1 MYFIKKIYKEYKM
14 IQSNTKNKSFL
25 KMHYILKEMGIK
37 NNMFFLQLYDETLID
52 VDPLDEENLTDEQK
66 LRVHIEISKNPWY
79 FFREIIKIPMTDVKL
94 DFELTRATLAILW
107 SLINDLHSYI
117 VIPRQCY
124 KSYTVACFYTWLIY
138 WGAKNFTGAFF
149 AQNDTLVTQNLS
161 RVKDIRE
168 SLPKY
173 LNLKT
178 NADTDNIHALIYR
191 TPEFTNTITVR
202 APGMNED
209 TANNVGR
216 GASTM
221 GQWYDEFAFIPYI
234 WVQYGAAIPAYST
247 VAKAAE
253 RNGSHHHIVITTT
266 AGNKNNKSGGWAYN
280 FFNSCAPF
288 TELLYDKVIYDK
300 DGIPVCADKT
310 EIKEYIA
317 NNNLGQQFLKIEFQ
331 WYELSKPVTYL
342 DEMKQLMPGLDEFAR
357 GVLNQ
362 WLDSNADHPLGQE
375 RVQELQE
382 HVMDPVKI
390 RMVDKIYVCKF
401 YRDPEILKTQ
411 SHHIVFGMDC
421 SGNVR
426 QDYSTLVGV
435 DVTNS
440 EVVFTMRCNQYS
452 VLRFGRAVAY
462 ILLYLFPKSILVP
475 ERNYVG
481 LPVVEIIAENMG
493 SSRIYK
499 DEKDEKLGVSM
510 VHNLRKIMY
519 GDVLRVSVYEH
530 GNKIHDKTIID
541 EIAGLITDK
550 HGRIDHKQNGGHD
563 DTLISY
569 LYCRWFIMFCKTK
582 RKYIDAIFFNS
593 KLNNDLSE
601 EEFNELAEYS
611 TERAQMDFVFDGGNR
626 QMLERLDRHRET
638 NSDFITRRI
647 KNSIDDVLYDNR
659 ISQRDDIDYIN
670 DFNGINA
677 VSEDEIDVDSIAD
690 EYLNDVHEYG
700 KKDKNGIDHF
710 DDDDPEKVE
719 KETNEK
725 RDTSNDPKPSPFAMS
740 FGWDSSNYFK

>member
-1 MYFIKKIYKEYKM
+1 M
-14 IQSNTKNKSFL
+14 IQFNTKNKSFL

-37 NNMFFLQLYDETLID
+37 NNAFFLQLYDEKLLYI
-52 VDPLDEENLTDEQK
+52 DPLDEDNLTEEQK
-66 LRVHIEISKNPWY
+66 IRVHIEISKNPWY
-79 FFREIIKIPMTDVKL
+79 FFREIIKIPMTDEKL

-107 SLINDLHSYI
+107 SLLNDLHSYI

-124 KSYTVACFYTWLIY
+124 KSYTVACFYAWLIY

-234 WVQYGAAIPAYST
+234 WVQYGAAVPAYST

-253 RNGSHHHIVITTT
+253 RNGSHHHIIITTT

-280 FFNSCAPF
+280 FFQSAAPF
-288 TELLYDKVIYDK
+288 TELLYDKAIFDK
-300 DGIPVCADKT
+300 DGNPIGIDKT
-310 EIKEYIA
+310 EVKEYIA
-317 NNNLGQQFLKIEFQ
+317 NNNMGQQFLRIEFQ

-382 HVMDPVKI
+382 TASDPVKI
-390 RMVDKIYVCKF
+390 IMVDKIYVCKF
-401 YRDPEILKTQ
+401 YRDPDILKTQ

-426 QDYSTLVGV
+426 RDFSTLVGV

-452 VLRFGRAVAY
+452 VTRFGRAVAY
-462 ILLYLFPKSILVP
+462 ILLYLFPRSILVP

-493 SSRIYK
+493 STRIYK
-499 DEKDEKLGVSM
+499 DERDEKLGVSM

-530 GNKIHDKTIID
+530 GKNIHDKTIIN

-550 HGRIDHKQNGGHD
+550 NGRIDHKQNGGHD

-569 LYCRWFIMFCKTK
+569 LYCRWFIMFCKSK
-582 RKYIDAIFFNS
+582 RKYIDAIYFNS
-593 KLNNDLSE
+593 KLEGSSVSDSE
-601 EEFNELAEYS
+601 LDEMAYYS
-611 TERAQMDFVFDGGNR
+611 SDRSNLDFVMGDGGKM
-626 QMLERLDRHRET
+626 QHFERE
-638 NSDFITRRI
+638 I
-647 KNSIDDVLYDNR
+647 KNIDSSQNYVFDRIRGAIDDNFKGMNNHA
-659 ISQRDDIDYIN
+659 SADYIN
-670 DFNGINA
+670 DYIGPN
-677 VSEDEIDVDSIAD
+677 SMTQEDIAIDAIAE
-690 EYLNDVHEYG
+690 EYMDDVHEYG
-700 KKDKNGIDHF
+700 KTDKNGIDHF
-710 DDDDPEKVE
+710 DDDDPSKVE
-719 KETNEK
+719 QRTNEQ
-725 RDTSNDPKPSPFAMS
+725 RDTSNDPAPSKFAVS
-740 FGWDSSNYFK
+740 FGWS

>member
-1 MYFIKKIYKEYKM
+1 M
-14 IQSNTKNKSFL
+14 IHFNTKNTSFL
-25 KMHYILKEMGIK
+25 KMHYNMKEMEIK
-37 NNMFFLQLYDETLID
+37 NNLFFLQLYDETLID
-52 VDPLDEENLTDEQK
+52 IDPLDEEHLTEEQK

-79 FFREIIKIPMTDVKL
+79 FFREIIKIPMTDIKL
-94 DFELTRATLAILW
+94 NFELTRATLAILW
-107 SLINDLHSYI
+107 SLLNDLHSYI

-124 KSYTVACFYTWLIY
+124 KSYTVACFYTWLVY

-178 NADTDNIHALIYR
+178 NADTDNIHSLIYR
-191 TPEFTNTITVR
+191 TPNFTNTITTR

-253 RNGSHHHIVITTT
+253 RNGSHHHIIITTT
-266 AGNKNNKSGGWAYN
+266 AGNKNNKIGAWAYN
-280 FFNSCAPF
+280 FFQSCAPF
-288 TELLYDKVIYDK
+288 TELLYDKAIYDK
-300 DGIPVCADKT
+300 NGNPIGVDKT

-317 NNNLGQQFLKIEFQ
+317 NNNLGQQFLRIEFQ

-382 HVMDPVKI
+382 TGLDPVKI
-390 RMVDKIYVCKF
+390 VMVDKIYVCKF
-401 YRDPEILKTQ
+401 YRDPDVLKTQ

-426 QDYSTLVGV
+426 RDFSTLVGV

-452 VLRFGRAVAY
+452 VTRFGRAVAY

-530 GNKIHDKTIID
+530 GSQIHAKTIIT
-541 EIAGLITDK
+541 EIAG
-550 HGRIDHKQNGGHD
+550 
-563 DTLISY
+563 
-569 LYCRWFIMFCKTK
+569 
-582 RKYIDAIFFNS
+582 
-593 KLNNDLSE
+593 
-601 EEFNELAEYS
+601 
-611 TERAQMDFVFDGGNR
+611 
-626 QMLERLDRHRET
+626 
-638 NSDFITRRI
+638 
-647 KNSIDDVLYDNR
+647 
-659 ISQRDDIDYIN
+659 
-670 DFNGINA
+670 
-677 VSEDEIDVDSIAD
+677 
-690 EYLNDVHEYG
+690 
-700 KKDKNGIDHF
+700 
-710 DDDDPEKVE
+710 
-719 KETNEK
+719 
-725 RDTSNDPKPSPFAMS
+725 
-740 FGWDSSNYFK
+740 